1 MKLRT
6 LLSIKKKFPL
16 QEKNLRMSLRKVLRI
31 ISHRTKHE
39 STYFGVRA
47 MKNPLDFWVYQE
59 IIFDVKPS
67 IIIEI
72 GTSHGGSTLAL
83 AHFQDLMNKGR
94 VIALDLNHAGVPQKV
109 KDHPRI
115 TFITGDACESYDTV
129 KNLINEN
136 DTVLIIE
143 DSSHLYENTL
153 SILRKYNSLVAKGS
167 YFIVED
173 SIVNHGLPWNRGAGP
188 YEAIEQFIK
197 ENDSFEIDRSK
208 ESFLVTNNPKGYLK
222 KIEGNQHEDALNHCR
237 ITR

>member
-6 LLSIKKKFPL
+6 LLGIKKKFPL
-16 QEKNLRMSLRKVLRI
+16 LEKNLKMPLRKVLRI

-47 MKNPLDFWVYQE
+47 LKNPLDFWVYQE
-59 IIFDVKPS
+59 IIFEIKPT

-83 AHFQDLMNKGR
+83 AHLQDLLDIGHI
-94 VIALDLNHAGVPQKV
+94 VALDINHTMVPQKIR
-109 KDHPRI
+109 DHPRI
-115 TFITGDACESYDTV
+115 TFITGDACESYGVV
-129 KNLINEN
+129 KNLISDN
-136 DTVLIIE
+136 DSVLVIE

-153 SILRKYNSLVAKGS
+153 NILRKYHSLVTKGS

-173 SIVNHGLPWNRGAGP
+173 SAANHGLPWNRGDGP

-197 ENDSFEIDRSK
+197 ENNNFEIDRSK
-208 ESFLVTNNPKGYLK
+208 ESFLITNNPKGYLK
-222 KIEGNQHEDALNHCR
+222 KID
-237 ITR
+237 